1 MSTAAPP
8 PSPSPSTSPSTSTS
22 SRPQAVLFDLDD
34 TLWPI
39 GPVIARAELTLHAWL
54 GQHAPKVAQ
63 RFSIEQLREYRMAL
77 LRSRP
82 ELAIDLS
89 AVRRAGLLAAFAEA
103 GEDSVHV
110 EAAMRHFLAARN
122 AVVLYEDVLPGLLRL
137 KQKLRLGT
145 ISNGNGDL
153 AAIGLDQHFEVSLA
167 ACHVGHGKPDPAIFL
182 AACAALGV
190 APRHAVYVGDDLQ
203 LDVVGAQ
210 RAGLRAVWLN
220 RHGGDAHLAAGV
232 VPDAICASFDEV
244 RRWIERQLEE

>member
-1 MSTAAPP
+1 MSTTAVPPVPPAAV
-8 PSPSPSTSPSTSTS
+8 
-22 SRPQAVLFDLDD
+22 RPLAVLFDLDD

-63 RFSIEQLREYRMAL
+63 RFSIEQLRERRMEL
-77 LRSRP
+77 LRRQP

-103 GEDSVHV
+103 GEDEVHV

-122 AVVLYEDVLPGLLRL
+122 DVVPYADVLPGLLRL
-137 KQKLRLGT
+137 KQRLRLGT

-153 AAIGLDQHFEVSLA
+153 AAIGLEQHFEVSLA
-167 ACHVGHGKPDPAIFL
+167 ACHFGRGKPDPAIFL

-190 APRHAVYVGDDLQ
+190 APQQAVYVGDDLR

-210 RAGLRAVWLN
+210 GAGLRAVWLN

-232 VPDAICASFDEV
+232 VPDAICGSFDEV
-244 RRWIERQLEE
+244 RHWIERQLEE